1 MTRSIVYLSNV
12 NNDIFPDNTNSEFK
26 SLLAKDTFKDI
37 HPNNILLV
45 GIRRLSFTITQ
56 KHSVKV
62 IGINSNIVKKHQI
75 VNSNLFQLLWTFC
88 LPSNV
93 EEEEEDENNQDSKL
107 QPKTLEIINENPIY
121 CQSSI
126 EALKTASFQIF
137 DTNTNKD
144 INDLLDQT
152 LPTVIEICYKTMSSA
167 EDDSHF
173 NVFVNSDHL
182 ESEKTFNDNNNMDF
196 SILLPKTRQLENKW
210 GVILRDLTMT
220 NQFENVEENLYSIK
234 YIEYDVKFH
243 FGPDGFQIP
252 IPDSKGESK
261 TYGPLFMKSGLY
273 TSKKQF
279 LNEVN
284 RVLKN
289 LKASFIMVSTYF
301 EGNKIK
307 IKRQDTMIDNNRKRG
322 KIMKLSY
329 RLAVALGF
337 MQPTNDKNEQK
348 NGIRVNL
355 TGIKEDGI
363 DAQYPENIN
372 YFYPRQIVIN
382 CDLLSNS
389 SIGNKQSRVLHL
401 INITEIQGGM
411 IKLNMKNTIIRDLDV
426 HSFHKIRFWIT
437 NLEGEKLNVL
447 SSMPTSLSLTFLK
460 I

>member
-1 MTRSIVYLSNV
+1 MTRAIVYLSNV
-12 NNDIFPDNTNSEFK
+12 DNDIFPDNTNSEFK

-88 LPSNV
+88 LPSNI
-93 EEEEEDENNQDSKL
+93 EEEDVNKQDSKL
-107 QPKTLEIINENPIY
+107 QPKTVEIINENPIY
-121 CQSSI
+121 CQSSL
-126 EALKTASFQIF
+126 EALKTASFRIF

-152 LPTVIEICYKTMSSA
+152 LPTVIEICYKTMSPT

-182 ESEKTFNDNNNMDF
+182 ESEKAFNDNNNMDF
-196 SILLPKTRQLENKW
+196 SILLPKTRHLENKW

-220 NQFENVEENLYSIK
+220 NQFENVEENFYSIK

-243 FGPDGFQIP
+243 FGPDGMAHP
-252 IPDSKGESK
+252 LPDPSGQHI
-261 TYGPLFMKSGLY
+261 TNGPLFMKSGLY
-273 TSKKQF
+273 TSRDQF
-279 LNEVN
+279 LTEVN

-289 LKASFIMVSTYF
+289 LKTSFIMISTYF

-307 IKRQDTMIDNNRKRG
+307 IKRQDTKIDTQRKRG
-322 KIMKLSY
+322 KVIKLSY

-337 MQPTNDKNEQK
+337 MQPTNNLFAQK

-355 TGIKEDGI
+355 TRIKNDGI

-389 SIGNKQSRVLHL
+389 IIGNKQSRVLHL
-401 INITEIQGGM
+401 INVTEIQGGT

-437 NLEGEKLNVL
+437 NLEGGKLNVL
-447 SSMPTSLSLTFLK
+447 SPMPTSLSLTFLK